1 MQNFN
6 LENELKATKQVVSKL
21 KEEVQVYQAE
31 LQKLST
37 DRNDLLNLMGKPVS
51 ATFLKLMMTKSRK
64 HGKADNSLLQILSK
78 ERKCICE
85 LFLFLIMLVFE

>member
-51 ATFLKLMMTKSRK
+51 ETLIKPMMIKSRIHDK
-64 HGKADNSLLQILSK
+64 GDNSILYILST
-78 ERKCICE
+78 ERKYICQ
-85 LFLFLIMLVFE
+85 LFFFLVILVFE